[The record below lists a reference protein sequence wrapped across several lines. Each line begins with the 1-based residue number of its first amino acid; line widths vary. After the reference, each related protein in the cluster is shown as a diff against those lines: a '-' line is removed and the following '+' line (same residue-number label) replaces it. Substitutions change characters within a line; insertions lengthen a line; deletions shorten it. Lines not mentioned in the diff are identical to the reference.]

1 MRTTTWLIDWAS
13 CWTAPGDMPEGGAV
27 ELPEDIPLPAISAI
41 RTASPAD
48 SRRYRMALPLFA
60 WAGMGPIIAP
70 RPPMSRSPG
79 IVAAVTELSAVR
91 ITRRSHVTVPQG
103 ILLPTNRDCEDGSD
117 LRPGAWRFLWRVA
130 NPRIRATT
138 NQ

>member
-70 RPPMSRSPG
+70 RPPMSRRRR
-79 IVAAVTELSAVR
+79 VDEL
-91 ITRRSHVTVPQG
+91 HLG
-103 ILLPTNRDCEDGSD
+103 DCDLPPRLSRG
-117 LRPGAWRFLWRVA
+117 LWKKL
-130 NPRIRATT
+130 
-138 NQ
+138 